1 MKERIAKLQ
10 DLYFQYVDPQVPT
23 SVKATAMLHSF
34 GLMKVPLLSSVLP
47 VVMDLDNNHA
57 VLKIPLYRRTKNH
70 LGSMYFGAL
79 AIGADCVVGLLA
91 MHYIRKKKVKGLHF
105 SFKDFKA
112 DFLKR
117 PMGDVHFI
125 CHAGKE
131 IGALIDEAVKTG
143 ERMNLTVPAH
153 AVVPSID
160 QNDPVAKFELTIS
173 IKFKKNDEEKS

>member
-1 MKERIAKLQ
+1 MKAQLAKLQ
-10 DLYFQYVDPQVPT
+10 DLYLQYVDPQVPT
-23 SVKATAMLHSF
+23 SVKATAMLHGF
-34 GLMKVPLLSSVLP
+34 GLLKVPLLSSILPIVL
-47 VVMDLDNNHA
+47 DLDDDHA

-91 MHYIRKKKVKGLHF
+91 MHYIRKKKLKGLHF

-117 PMGDVHFI
+117 PMGDVNFI

-131 IGALIDEAVKTG
+131 IGELIDQAVKSG
-143 ERMNLTVPAH
+143 ERMNLNIPAH

-160 QNDPVAKFELTIS
+160 QNDPVAKFQLTIS
-173 IKFKKNDEEKS
+173 IKYKKE